1 MFILKLI
8 DIQNQITKLLHDN
21 FPAYKIVPEQQ
32 KDVTK
37 PTFFITVDK
46 LKADNYLRCKLKK
59 VMVTITYVNKENNHV
74 ENNAINDKLDNLFN
88 LSLYVNNKCL
98 PIYTLDFSE
107 PDALICTF
115 TTEYFDKNTSVL
127 PEDKYSDKMGTL
139 HNRNK

>member
-1 MFILKLI
+1 MLILELI

-21 FPAYKIVPEQQ
+21 FPTCKIVLEQQ

-37 PTFFITVDK
+37 PTFFVTVDK
-46 LKADNYLRCKLKK
+46 LKTDDYLRYKLKK

-74 ENNAINDKLDNLFN
+74 ENNAINDKLDDLFN

-98 PIYTLDFSE
+98 PVYNLDFSE
-107 PDALICTF
+107 SDALICTF

-127 PEDKYSDKMGTL
+127 PQDNHSYKMGIL
-139 HNRNK
+139 HNNN

>member
-1 MFILKLI
+1 MFILELI

-21 FPAYKIVPEQQ
+21 FPTCKIVLEQQ

-37 PTFFITVDK
+37 PTFFVTVDK
-46 LKADNYLRCKLKK
+46 LKTDDYLRYKLKK
-59 VMVTITYVNKENNHV
+59 VAVAITYVNKENNHV

-98 PIYTLDFSE
+98 PVYNLDFSE

-115 TTEYFDKNTSVL
+115 TTEYFDKNTNVL

-139 HNRNK
+139 HNTNN

>member
-1 MFILKLI
+1 MFILELI

-46 LKADNYLRCKLKK
+46 LKTDDYLRYKLKK

-88 LSLYVNNKCL
+88 LGLYVNNKCL
-98 PIYTLDFSE
+98 PIYNLDFSE

-115 TTEYFDKNTSVL
+115 TTEYFDKNTNVL
-127 PEDKYSDKMGTL
+127 PEDNHSDKMGTL
-139 HNRNK
+139 HERNN

>member
-1 MFILKLI
+1 MFILELI
-8 DIQNQITKLLHDN
+8 DIQNQITKLLRDN
-21 FPAYKIVPEQQ
+21 FPSHKIVLEQQ

-37 PTFFITVDK
+37 PTFFVTVDK
-46 LKADNYLRCKLKK
+46 LKTDDYLRYKLKK

-98 PIYTLDFSE
+98 PIYNLDFSE

-115 TTEYFDKNTSVL
+115 TTEYFDKNTNVL
-127 PEDKYSDKMGTL
+127 PQDNCSDKMGTL
-139 HNRNK
+139 HSKND

>member
-1 MFILKLI
+1 MELI
-8 DIQNQITKLLHDN
+8 DIQNQITKLIHDN
-21 FPAYKIVPEQQ
+21 FPTCKIVLEQQ
-32 KDVTK
+32 KEVTK
-37 PTFFITVDK
+37 PTFFVTVDK
-46 LKADNYLRCKLKK
+46 LKTDDYLRYKLKK
-59 VMVTITYVNKENNHV
+59 VMVTITYVNKENKHV

-98 PIYTLDFSE
+98 PIYNLDFSE

-139 HNRNK
+139 HNNN

>member
-8 DIQNQITKLLHDN
+8 DIQNQITKLLRDN
-21 FPAYKIVPEQQ
+21 FPSHKIVLEQQ

-37 PTFFITVDK
+37 PTFFVTVDK
-46 LKADNYLRCKLKK
+46 LKTDDYLRYKLKK

-98 PIYTLDFSE
+98 PIYNLDFSE

-115 TTEYFDKNTSVL
+115 TTEYFDKNTNVL
-127 PEDKYSDKMGTL
+127 PEDKYSDNMETL
-139 HNRNK
+139 HNKND

>member
-1 MFILKLI
+1 MFILELI

-21 FPAYKIVPEQQ
+21 FPTYKIVLEQQ

-37 PTFFITVDK
+37 PTFFVTVDK
-46 LKADNYLRCKLKK
+46 LKTDDYLRYKLKK

-98 PIYTLDFSE
+98 TIYNLDFSE
-107 PDALICTF
+107 SDALTCTF
-115 TTEYFDKNTSVL
+115 TTEYFDKNTNVL
-127 PEDKYSDKMGTL
+127 PEDNHSDKMKIL
-139 HNRNK
+139 HERNN

>member
-1 MFILKLI
+1 MFILELI
-8 DIQNQITKLLHDN
+8 DIQNQITKLLRDN
-21 FPAYKIVPEQQ
+21 FPAYKIVLEQQ
-32 KDVTK
+32 KEVTK
-37 PTFFITVDK
+37 PTFFVTVDK
-46 LKADNYLRCKLKK
+46 LKTDDYLRYKLKK

-98 PIYTLDFSE
+98 PIYNLDFSE

-115 TTEYFDKNTSVL
+115 TTEYFDKNTNVL
-127 PEDKYSDKMGTL
+127 PEDNNSDKMGTL

>member
-1 MFILKLI
+1 MFVLELI
-8 DIQNQITKLLHDN
+8 DIQNQITELLHDN
-21 FPAYKIVPEQQ
+21 FSTCKIVLEQQ
-32 KDVTK
+32 KEVTK
-37 PTFFITVDK
+37 PTLFVTVDK
-46 LKADNYLRCKLKK
+46 LKADNYLRCKFKK
-59 VMVTITYVNKENNHV
+59 VMVTITYVNKENNHI

-98 PIYTLDFSE
+98 PIYNLDFSE
-107 PDALICTF
+107 SDALICTF

>member
-1 MFILKLI
+1 MFILELI

-21 FPAYKIVPEQQ
+21 YPTYKIELEQQ

-37 PTFFITVDK
+37 PTFFVTVDK
-46 LKADNYLRCKLKK
+46 LKTDDYLRYKLKK

-98 PIYTLDFSE
+98 PIYNLDFSE
-107 PDALICTF
+107 SDALICTF
-115 TTEYFDKNTSVL
+115 TTEYFDKNTNVL
-127 PEDKYSDKMGTL
+127 PEDNHSDKMKIL
-139 HNRNK
+139 HERNN

>member
-1 MFILKLI
+1 MLILELI

-21 FPAYKIVPEQQ
+21 FPTYKIVLGQQ
-32 KDVTK
+32 KDVIK
-37 PTFFITVDK
+37 PTFFVTVDK
-46 LKADNYLRCKLKK
+46 LKTDDYLRYKLKK

-98 PIYTLDFSE
+98 PIYNLDFSE

-115 TTEYFDKNTSVL
+115 TTEYFDKNTNVL
-127 PEDKYSDKMGTL
+127 PEDNHSDKMKIL
-139 HNRNK
+139 HERNN

>member
-1 MFILKLI
+1 MFILELI
-8 DIQNQITKLLHDN
+8 DIQNQITKSLHDN
-21 FPAYKIVPEQQ
+21 FPEYKIVPEQQ

-37 PTFFITVDK
+37 PTFFVTVDK
-46 LKADNYLRCKLKK
+46 LKTDDYLRYKLKK

-98 PIYTLDFSE
+98 PIYNLDFSE

-127 PEDKYSDKMGTL
+127 PEDNHSDKMETL
-139 HNRNK
+139 HNRNN

>member
-1 MFILKLI
+1 MFILELI
-8 DIQNQITKLLHDN
+8 DIQNQITKLIHDN
-21 FPAYKIVPEQQ
+21 FPTCKIVLEQQ
-32 KDVTK
+32 KEVTK
-37 PTFFITVDK
+37 PTFFVTVDK
-46 LKADNYLRCKLKK
+46 LKTDDYLRYKLKK

-98 PIYTLDFSE
+98 PIYNLDFSE

>member
-1 MFILKLI
+1 MLILELI

-46 LKADNYLRCKLKK
+46 LKTDDYLRYKLKK

-98 PIYTLDFSE
+98 PIYNLDFSE

-115 TTEYFDKNTSVL
+115 TTEYFDKNTNVL
-127 PEDKYSDKMGTL
+127 PEDNYSDKMKIL
-139 HNRNK
+139 HERNN

>member
-1 MFILKLI
+1 MLILELL

-21 FPAYKIVPEQQ
+21 FPTYKIVLEQQ

-37 PTFFITVDK
+37 PTFFVTVDK
-46 LKADNYLRCKLKK
+46 LKTDDYLRYKLKK

-98 PIYTLDFSE
+98 PIYNLDFSE
-107 PDALICTF
+107 SDALICTF
-115 TTEYFDKNTSVL
+115 TTEYFDKNTNVL
-127 PEDKYSDKMGTL
+127 PEDNHSDKMKIL
-139 HNRNK
+139 HERNN

>member
-1 MFILKLI
+1 MFILELI
-8 DIQNQITKLLHDN
+8 DIQNQITKLIHDN
-21 FPAYKIVPEQQ
+21 FPTCKIVLEQQ

-37 PTFFITVDK
+37 PTFFVTVDK
-46 LKADNYLRCKLKK
+46 LKTDDYLRYKLKK
-59 VMVTITYVNKENNHV
+59 VMVTITYVNKENKHV

-98 PIYTLDFSE
+98 PIYNLDFSE

-139 HNRNK
+139 HNKND

>member
-8 DIQNQITKLLHDN
+8 DIQNKITELLHDN
-21 FPAYKIVPEQQ
+21 FPTYNIVLEQQ

-37 PTFFITVDK
+37 PTFFVTVDK
-46 LKADNYLRCKLKK
+46 LKADNYLRYKLKK

-74 ENNAINDKLDNLFN
+74 ENNAINDKLDDLFN

-98 PIYTLDFSE
+98 TIYNLDFSE

-115 TTEYFDKNTSVL
+115 TIEYFDNNASVL
-127 PEDKYSDKMGTL
+127 PEDNHSDKMETL
-139 HNRNK
+139 HNRK

>member
-1 MFILKLI
+1 MFILELI
-8 DIQNQITKLLHDN
+8 DIQNQITKLLRDN
-21 FPAYKIVPEQQ
+21 FPTYKIVLEQQ

-37 PTFFITVDK
+37 PTFFVTVDK
-46 LKADNYLRCKLKK
+46 LKTDDYLRYKLKK
-59 VMVTITYVNKENNHV
+59 VMVTITYVNKENNHA

-98 PIYTLDFSE
+98 PIYNLDFSE

-115 TTEYFDKNTSVL
+115 TTEYFDKNTNVL

-139 HNRNK
+139 HNKND

>member
-1 MFILKLI
+1 MFILELI
-8 DIQNQITKLLHDN
+8 DIQNQITKLLRDN
-21 FPAYKIVPEQQ
+21 FPSHKIVLEQQ

-37 PTFFITVDK
+37 PTFFVTVDK
-46 LKADNYLRCKLKK
+46 LKTDDYLRYKLKK

-98 PIYTLDFSE
+98 PIYNLDFSE

-115 TTEYFDKNTSVL
+115 TTEYFDKNTNVL
-127 PEDKYSDKMGTL
+127 PEDKYSDNMETL
-139 HNRNK
+139 HNKND

>member
-1 MFILKLI
+1 MELI

-21 FPAYKIVPEQQ
+21 FPACKIVLEQQ

-46 LKADNYLRCKLKK
+46 LKADNYLRCKFKK

-98 PIYTLDFSE
+98 PIYNLDFSE

-115 TTEYFDKNTSVL
+115 TTEYFDKNTNVL

-139 HNRNK
+139 HNKND

>member
-1 MFILKLI
+1 MFILELI

-21 FPAYKIVPEQQ
+21 FPAYNIVLEQQ

-37 PTFFITVDK
+37 PTFFVTVDK
-46 LKADNYLRCKLKK
+46 LKTDNYLRYKLKK

-74 ENNAINDKLDNLFN
+74 ENNAINDKLDDLFN

-98 PIYTLDFSE
+98 PIYNLDFSE

-115 TTEYFDKNTSVL
+115 TTEYFDKNASVL
-127 PEDKYSDKMGTL
+127 PEDNHSDKMKTL
-139 HNRNK
+139 HNRK

>member
-1 MFILKLI
+1 MELI
-8 DIQNQITKLLHDN
+8 DIQNQITKSLHDN
-21 FPAYKIVPEQQ
+21 FPEYKIVPEQQ

-37 PTFFITVDK
+37 PTFFVTVDK
-46 LKADNYLRCKLKK
+46 LKTDDYLRYKLKK

-98 PIYTLDFSE
+98 PIYNLDFSE

-127 PEDKYSDKMGTL
+127 PEDNHSDKMETL
-139 HNRNK
+139 HNRNN